1 MNLRPIQPNE
11 PHILGRR
18 NWQTRIPPA
27 ENPFKHGLILALKV
41 YAHLAF
47 IVVSVTMGLQY
58 WAGEPITLIG
68 SQIFCLGQLNLIDVM
83 AAPHDRYRG
92 LRLITPA
99 LFMLLGAAYQ
109 ALQTLSPIP

>member
-1 MNLRPIQPNE
+1 MNLHPIQPSE

-27 ENPFKHGLILALKV
+27 ENPFKRGLILALKT

-47 IVVSVTMGLQY
+47 VVVSVTMGLQY
-58 WAGEPITLIG
+58 WAGEPITLLG
-68 SQIFCLGQLNLIDVM
+68 AQGFCLGQLGLIDEM
-83 AAPHDRYRG
+83 AAPNDRYRG

-99 LFMLLGAAYQ
+99 LFMLLGAAAQ
-109 ALQTLSPIP
+109 AYQTLSPRL